1 VPLNLRRSGS
11 SDSIV
16 TSIASG
22 RTPTNAAASITRTAR
37 GANSTFSG
45 TNECAI
51 DVVVGVGSGGI
62 VAAGIVVA
70 GGTGIVVTAGGT
82 GPASFWAGERPP
94 TKANT
99 KRPTST
105 PTDNT
110 TETTSPIC
118 LLDGKALFYDIEKIK
133 K

>member
-1 VPLNLRRSGS
+1 MSGS

-22 RTPTNAAASITRTAR
+22 RTPTNAAASIMRTAR
-37 GANSTFSG
+37 GAKSTFSG
-45 TNECAI
+45 TNECGI
-51 DVVVGVGSGGI
+51 DVVVGIGSGGS
-62 VAAGIVVA
+62 VAGTD
-70 GGTGIVVTAGGT
+70 GGTGIVVTARGT
-82 GPASFWAGERPP
+82 GPASFWTGERPP
-94 TKANT
+94 TNANT

-110 TETTSPIC
+110 TDTTSPIC

-133 K
+133 NKK